1 MIRAMNE
8 QPLKNLYVRLEK
20 KGFQPQHVA
29 EVGVYVPET
38 SNIFDYIEAGIR
50 TTLVEPDPESIKR
63 IRKRFDGYEHVTLHT
78 VAAYDFEGE
87 LELSQRDA
95 STFVSQLESSPA
107 IVNDGYVVSS
117 DDQFSVPCTTFDTLD
132 DGSIDLISIDT
143 EGSEWF
149 VVKHLKSRPD
159 VISIETHGAAY
170 TNPHIDEIRRWM
182 SANDYVVLFKDKSDS
197 VYVRPDRVAPGVGDK
212 VSLLFRNASLALRRF
227 RKRLFSSN

>member
-1 MIRAMNE
+1 MNE
-8 QPLKNLYVRLEK
+8 QPLKNLYAQLQK

-29 EVGVYVPET
+29 EVGVYIPET
-38 SNIFDYIEAGIR
+38 SNIFDYIEAGVR
-50 TTLVEPDPESIKR
+50 TTLVEPDPESIER
-63 IRKRFDGYEHVTLHT
+63 IRERFAGYEHITLHT

-107 IVNDGYVVSS
+107 IVNDGYVVST
-117 DDQFSVPCTTFDTLD
+117 DDQFSVRCTTFDTLD

-149 VVKHLKSRPD
+149 VIKYMRSRPD

-170 TNPHIDEIRRWM
+170 VNPHIAEIRNWM
-182 SANDYVVLFKDKSDS
+182 SENGYEVLFKDRSDS
-197 VYVRPDRVAPGVGDK
+197 VYVRSEAIRPGIVDK
-212 VSLLFRNASLALRRF
+212 VALFFRNSSLAFRRF
-227 RKRLFSSN
+227 RKRLASKR